1 MKKTALLFLLLFTR
15 IPLHAQNDQRL
26 RGLERQI
33 SRILEATNTPG
44 CAIAIV
50 EGEKVLY
57 TQGFGYRDYENK
69 VKADANTL
77 FSVGST
83 TKAFTAALV
92 GQLREK
98 GLLNFEESPSKYVP
112 ALKFYNEQL
121 NSGVLIHDLLS
132 MRTGLA
138 LHDKAWSG
146 DPVSD
151 RDSLLRRIEYLE
163 PAAPLRTKW
172 NYSNFS
178 YFILGTITEKITGK
192 SWEENVANALFKPL
206 EMHNSTF
213 GVEGLQGKTNVSL
226 GYVSSSNKVEK
237 VAYYDL
243 AAMSPA
249 GGINSNAHDMGNW
262 LLTWLNMGKYK
273 GRQILP
279 EQYVKEAI
287 SPQAVMPRGYLPDE
301 EFPGMYSA
309 NYGYGWIISDY
320 KGHYRVEHGGSVDG
334 FRTSVTFFPN
344 EKIGIVVLTNQTDY
358 EPALLIRNTL
368 VDKLLEV
375 KKTDWV
381 DLYLKSQEP
390 SQTQTKTLETRTEV
404 KSEATI
410 SSQQLK
416 EFVGSY
422 INPGYGKIRIF
433 CEEDSLYTYFRRK
446 KLKVAPASTNQDIF
460 HATTTVHPYR
470 MAMPPLQFKK
480 DKEGRITSLSIQF
493 ESELAAIEF
502 IKE

>member
-1 MKKTALLFLLLFTR
+1 
-15 IPLHAQNDQRL
+15 
-26 RGLERQI
+26 
-33 SRILEATNTPG
+33 
-44 CAIAIV
+44 
-50 EGEKVLY
+50 
-57 TQGFGYRDYENK
+57 
-69 VKADANTL
+69 
-77 FSVGST
+77 
-83 TKAFTAALV
+83 
-92 GQLREK
+92 
-98 GLLNFEESPSKYVP
+98 
-112 ALKFYNEQL
+112 
-121 NSGVLIHDLLS
+121 
-132 MRTGLA
+132 
-138 LHDKAWSG
+138 
-146 DPVSD
+146 
-151 RDSLLRRIEYLE
+151 
-163 PAAPLRTKW
+163 
-172 NYSNFS
+172 
-178 YFILGTITEKITGK
+178 
-192 SWEENVANALFKPL
+192 
-206 EMHNSTF
+206 MHNSTF

-502 IKE
+502 N